1 MKDKR
6 ISLRF
11 RMNNEQDIK
20 AWEMLEAVAR
30 ERNASKNAVAI
41 DLILS
46 GGVHTDSA
54 DELAERVA
62 VLLADKLK
70 KELSCIPVSSGASG
84 EPVFGNDVNTE
95 KTDTCSRADEPEL
108 LGEEALDFLDMF
120 G

>member
-11 RMNNEQDIK
+11 RMNNEQDMK
-20 AWEMLEAVAR
+20 AWEILEAVAR
-30 ERNASKNAVAI
+30 ERNASKNTVAI

-62 VLLADKLK
+62 VLVADKLK

>member
-46 GGVHTDSA
+46 GVVHTDSA

-62 VLLADKLK
+62 VLVADKLK

-84 EPVFGNDVNTE
+84 ESGFKNNVNAE
-95 KTDTCSRADEPEL
+95 KMDTDFRADEPEL

-120 G
+120 R